1 MHRLIHQTDDLGGI
15 SNEVVFDGL
24 ICFSTVFTS
33 TVANNLKETLEEII
47 DDPFDNPES
56 SLVCTKWM
64 ESGSMSDNYEDD
76 LEMGGPG
83 LAAETAE
90 GTPIPA
96 GTIQE
101 GYITR
106 YLARKFS
113 LKLMITEEAIE
124 DSKYP
129 QVLSAAKRLKRA
141 LYKTMDIDMTNILV
155 RATNTAFVGG
165 DGLPLA
171 SNAHTIPGGGTFSN
185 TMAVPMAPSVLA
197 LTVATTQ
204 TRLYPGHDG
213 ITEGNEPKKVVFPT
227 PQWALWDVI
236 LKSTGAPDP
245 GEFNAINVANQS
257 LDITPVPIKY
267 WSNTT
272 TNWAL
277 ITDADNGVNYRWR
290 RRPRSRTWIDNDQE
304 IMNYGISARWSRGW
318 SDPRGV
324 LFVDA

>member
-1 MHRLIHQTDDLGGI
+1 M
-15 SNEVVFDGL
+15 V
-24 ICFSTVFTS
+24 TVFTS
-33 TVANNLKETLEEII
+33 TVANNLKDTLEKIV
-47 DDPFDNPES
+47 DDELDGVED
-56 SLVCTKWM
+56 SLVCTKWL

-96 GTIQE
+96 GSIQE
-101 GYITR
+101 GYLTR
-106 YLARKFS
+106 YLARKFA

-141 LYKTMDIDMTNILV
+141 LYKTMDIDMTNMLV

-165 DGLPLA
+165 DGLSLA
-171 SNAHTIPGGGTFSN
+171 NASHTLPGGGTFSN
-185 TMAVPMAPSVLA
+185 TMAVPMAPSRLA
-197 LTVATTQ
+197 LITATTQ

-227 PQWALWDVI
+227 PQWGVWGGI
-236 LKSTGAPDP
+236 LGSAKAPEP
-245 GEFNAINVANQS
+245 GQFNEINVVTD
-257 LDITPVPIKY
+257 LDLKPVAIKY
-267 WSNTT
+267 WQNTT

-277 ITDADNGVNYRWR
+277 ITDADNGLNYRWR
-290 RRPRSRTWIDNDQE
+290 RRPRSRTWVDNDQE
-304 IMNYGISARWSRGW
+304 IMNYAISARWSRGW
-318 SDPRGV
+318 SDPRGI